1 MIPSNT
7 AVPKYF
13 AEWREKVNSGIIPV
27 CQKVLRQMDRI
38 QFLIDSPDYY
48 FDNDAVEGWIDF
60 CENELVLTN
69 GGDMTILESFKLWA
83 EDALG
88 WYVLV
93 EKEEYVPFVSR
104 PGGRIVTKK
113 EFRKLTKKQYI
124 IVSRG
129 NAKTMYLYDMHAY
142 ELTMLDKTTHQL
154 VLAPTE
160 ALAWETMSPFVTS
173 ISIAKGPLMKFF
185 ADGSQYASNS
195 RARRRT
201 IAKSG
206 KGIRNFMNNSYME
219 FRPMGI
225 NKVQGFRG
233 DLATVDE
240 WLSNPIREDPIN
252 AIEQGCSKNPEY
264 LIIAASSEGTIRNGP
279 GDTIKMYLDDILNGK
294 IFNPEVSIWW
304 YCQDDISEVGKPE
317 TWLKSNPN
325 LGYTIEYSAI
335 QRDVQLAEDSPS
347 TRNDIIAKR
356 FGIPMEGITFFFTYE
371 ETLPHMPTSY
381 SGMVCAVGLDAS
393 RGDDFWAVDFLF
405 PGANNVVGLD
415 TLCFI
420 TQSTLDQLDVAQRA
434 KYDEFIAE
442 GSLIVMNDKILK
454 PDEVFDLVLQYMTEN
469 QYYPEAFGYDPY
481 NAELFVQRWER
492 SFGHSRIEKVI
503 QGARTES
510 VPLGQ
515 LKALAHD
522 RALCFHKKIISFTMG
537 NACVWEDTNGNR
549 KLFKQRRDQK
559 IDCVSA
565 AVDALVAYTRHRDR
579 FE

>member
-1 MIPSNT
+1 MMPSNT

-13 AEWREKVNSGIIPV
+13 AAWRDKVESGAIPV
-27 CQKVLRQMDRI
+27 CNKVRLQMQRI
-38 QFLIDSPDYY
+38 QYLIDSPDYY
-48 FDNDAVEGWIDF
+48 FDNDAVEGWISFIED
-60 CENELVLTN
+60 ELVLTN
-69 GGDMTILESFKLWA
+69 GGDITVLESFKLWG

-93 EKEEYVPFVSR
+93 EKEEYVPFTAR
-104 PGGRIVTKK
+104 PGGRFIVKK
-113 EFRKLTKKQYI
+113 EFRRLTKKQFLI
-124 IVSRG
+124 ISRG
-129 NAKTMYLYDMHAY
+129 NAKTMYLEFMHAY
-142 ELTMLDKTTHQL
+142 PLCMIDRTTHQL

-160 ALAWETMSPFVTS
+160 ALAWETMSPFITALS
-173 ISIAKGPLMKFF
+173 ISKGPLLKFF
-185 ADGSQYASNS
+185 AEGSSHATNS
-195 RARRRT
+195 RARRRS
-201 IAKSG
+201 ISKQG
-206 KGIRNFMNNSYME
+206 KGIRNFTNNSYME

-279 GDTIKMYLDDILNGK
+279 GDTIKLYLSDLLNGK
-294 IFNPEVSIWW
+294 YFNPSVSIWW

-325 LGYTIEYSAI
+325 LGQTVFYSAI
-335 QRDVQLAEDSPS
+335 QDDVKLAEEAPAN
-347 TRNDIIAKR
+347 RNDIIAKR
-356 FGIPMEGITFFFTYE
+356 FGIPMEGLTVFFTYD
-371 ETLPHMPTSY
+371 ETIRHTPTDY
-381 SGMVCAVGLDAS
+381 SGMACAVGLDAS

-405 PGANNVVGLD
+405 PSGSGMFGLD

-420 TQSTLDQLDVAQRA
+420 TQSTMDNLDISQRA
-434 KYDEFIAE
+434 KYEEFVEE
-442 GSLIVMNDKILK
+442 GSLVVMNDKILK
-454 PDEVFDLVLQYMTEN
+454 PDEVFELTLQYMTDKR
-469 QYYPEAFGYDPY
+469 YYPACIGYDTY
-481 NAELFVQRWER
+481 NAELFMQHWVR
-492 SFGHSRIEKVI
+492 SFGHSRVEKVI

-515 LKALAHD
+515 LKSLARD
-522 RALCFHKKIISFTMG
+522 RALCFHQKIIEFTMR
-537 NACVWEDTNGNR
+537 NACVWVDTNGNR
-549 KLFKQRRDQK
+549 KLFKQNRDQK

-565 AVDALVAYTRHRDR
+565 AVDAMVAYTRHRDQ

>member
-1 MIPSNT
+1 MVPSNT
-7 AVPKYF
+7 AMPKYF
-13 AEWREKVNSGIIPV
+13 SAWRDKVNSGVIPV
-27 CQKVLRQMDRI
+27 CERIRQQIARI
-38 QFLIDSPDYY
+38 EYLIDSPEFY
-48 FDNDAVEGWIDF
+48 FDNDAVEGWISFIED
-60 CENELVLTN
+60 ELVLTN
-69 GGDMTILESFKLWA
+69 GGDISVLESFKLWA
-83 EDALG
+83 EDVLG
-88 WYVLV
+88 WYILV
-93 EKEEYVPFVSR
+93 DKEEYVPFTNR
-104 PGGRIVTKK
+104 PGGRFVARK
-113 EFRKLTKKQYI
+113 EFRRLTKKQYLI
-124 IVSRG
+124 ISRG
-129 NAKTMYLYDMHAY
+129 NAKTMYLEFMQAY

-160 ALAWETMSPFVTS
+160 ALAWETMSPFLTAL
-173 ISIAKGPLMKFF
+173 SIAKGPLLKFF
-185 ADGSQYASNS
+185 SEGSRYATNS
-195 RARRRT
+195 KARRRSL
-201 IAKSG
+201 AKSG
-206 KGIRNFMNNSYME
+206 KGIRNFINNSYME

-233 DLATVDE
+233 TMATVDE

-264 LIIAASSEGTIRNGP
+264 LIIAASSEGTVRNGP
-279 GDTIKMYLDDILNGK
+279 GDTVKMYLSDILTNK
-294 IFNPEVSIWW
+294 IYDPSVSIWW
-304 YCQDDISEVGKPE
+304 YCQDDISEVGRPE

-335 QRDVQLAEDSPS
+335 QKDVELAEVSPS
-347 TRNDIIAKR
+347 TRNDIVAKR

-371 ETLPHMPTSY
+371 ETLPHLPTDY
-381 SGMVCAVGLDAS
+381 SGMICSVGLDAS

-405 PGANNVVGLD
+405 PGSNGMMGLD

-420 TQSTLDQLDVAQRA
+420 TQTTLEQLDIAQRA

-442 GSLIVMNDKILK
+442 GSLIVMNDRILK
-454 PDEVFDLVLQYMTEN
+454 PDEVFELVVQYITEKR
-469 QYYPEAFGYDPY
+469 YYPVCFGYDPY
-481 NAELFVQRWER
+481 NAELFVDRWCR
-492 SFGHSRIEKVI
+492 TFGHSRVEKVI
-503 QGARTES
+503 QGARTET

-522 RALCFHKKIISFTMG
+522 KALCFHQKIISFTMG

-565 AVDALVAYTRHRDR
+565 AVDALVAYTRHRDQ